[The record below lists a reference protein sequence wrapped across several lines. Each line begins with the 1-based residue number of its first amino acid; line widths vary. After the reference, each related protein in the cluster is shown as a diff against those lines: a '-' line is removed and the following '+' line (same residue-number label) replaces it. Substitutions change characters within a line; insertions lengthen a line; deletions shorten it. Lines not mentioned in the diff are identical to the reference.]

1 MVGSLEARSRHLAS
15 PVYTREMIVAP
26 AFAVPPHLRHGA
38 QGELHAW
45 FTDPP
50 GAVMQLSMPQ
60 HFTVEQAEWLVGPA
74 LDRLRERFPNETK
87 LILVLDYR
95 NMTSRDP
102 RARSI
107 MMERASEIADLFGH
121 ITVVPP
127 EQPNP
132 VYRTMLHAAV
142 ALVSAFG
149 TPVEIMD
156 SFDDVIEQRG
166 LRAQPE

>member
-1 MVGSLEARSRHLAS
+1 MR
-15 PVYTREMIVAP
+15 
-26 AFAVPPHLRHGA
+26 
-38 QGELHAW
+38 AW
-45 FTDPP
+45 FTEPL

-74 LDRLRERFPNETK
+74 LERLRERFPNDTK
-87 LILVLDYR
+87 LTLVLDYR

-107 MMERASEIADLFGH
+107 MMDRARDIAHWFGH

-149 TPVEIMD
+149 TQIEIMD
-156 SFDDVIEQRG
+156 SFDEVLAKRA

>member
-1 MVGSLEARSRHLAS
+1 MS
-15 PVYTREMIVAP
+15 VAP
-26 AFAVPPHLRHGA
+26 AFAVTPHLRHGA

-50 GAVMQLSMPQ
+50 GAVMQLAKPQ

-74 LDRLRERFPNETK
+74 LDHLRTRFPNEKK

-102 RARSI
+102 RARAI
-107 MMERASEIADLFGH
+107 LMDRARDVAQFFGH

-127 EQPNP
+127 AQPNP

-149 TPVEIMD
+149 APIDIVD
-156 SFDDVIEQRG
+156 SFDEAMAKCG
-166 LRAQPE
+166 LRALPE